1 MPAIIGEAEPK
12 TLALLPYE
20 KYVLCTGCTAPDL
33 RTERGL
39 FIVEDK
45 DLACERLYVLKSSVE
60 GVHTGDVIFSPK
72 SFVIWIGMEGKALCV
87 IHRDYIVARLPA
99 GEHPHQPRDMT
110 HEVVEAVAAIK
121 SQKAAQFAAQAAAI
135 NSLNGKGIIH

>member
-1 MPAIIGEAEPK
+1 MSAIIGEAEPK

-45 DLACERLYVLKSSVE
+45 DLACERLYVLKSSIE

-99 GEHPHQPRDMT
+99 GETPPQPRDMT
-110 HEVVEAVAAIK
+110 DQVVEAVAAIK
-121 SQKAAQFAAQAAAI
+121 AAKTAQAQAQMAVI
-135 NSLNGKGIIH
+135 NGAMGRGIVH